1 MQEQLAA
8 DGWDVPTY
16 HQGQSEQQYNNVLCP
31 ACEGG
36 DSREDNASV
45 KLLHEAD
52 GGWCAMYT
60 CWRKNNCGVSG
71 RVPGPKVCPCV
82 RA

>member
-16 HQGQSEQQYNNVLCP
+16 HQGQAEQQYNNLLCP

-52 GGWCAMYT
+52 GGWCAVVHVLAQEQL
-60 CWRKNNCGVSG
+60 WRLW
-71 RVPGPKVCPCV
+71 P
-82 RA
+82 RAWP